1 MTYQKEGSHGECK
14 LINIVM
20 RDLLTLLE
28 EKNRPQDIGI
38 IPLNF
43 EIKDISPVLS
53 KDSIDLHYEKL
64 AKGYATRYNK
74 GEGDKDFNYA
84 GAFLHNTY
92 FPQFREVR
100 DNNPPNGPMF
110 GFINKHHGSYADLKD
125 NFEEVAMKIQGSGWV
140 YLAHDGKIKTI
151 KNHEVR
157 DDILLL
163 IDWWEHA
170 WILDYGT
177 DKKKYLKEIWKII
190 NWNVINTRWGKSL

>member
-1 MTYQKEGSHGECK
+1 MRE
-14 LINIVM
+14 LIS
-20 RDLLTLLE
+20 LLE
-28 EKNRPQDIGI
+28 DKNSPKDIEI

-43 EIKDISPVLS
+43 KENELDPVLS
-53 KDSIDLHYEKL
+53 KNTLDLHYEKL

-84 GAFLHNTY
+84 GVFLHNLLFTQY
-92 FPQFREVR
+92 REVR
-100 DNNPPNGPMF
+100 NSNPPNGPML
-110 GFINKHHGSYADLKD
+110 GFISKHFDSYDDMKSD
-125 NFEEVAMKIQGSGWV
+125 FEEVAMKLQGSNWL
-140 YLAHDGKIKTI
+140 YLAYDGKIKTI

-170 WILDYGT
+170 WILDYGS
-177 DKKKYLKEIWKII
+177 DKKEYLKEQWKII